1 MIRQP
6 LMFRDV
12 FRRDDHAHSRRRGGV
27 NVLLITLLAVHVYFK
42 NPSSFWKRF
51 KQGFPEII
59 AAGGNAALAVN
70 AESDSRD
77 LRDRLQNRLQSIAAV
92 RRMIGPRQPVYR
104 IIGAGAVSISM
115 RPKSQLELESPPG
128 AF

>member
-27 NVLLITLLAVHVYFK
+27 NVLLITLFAVHVYFE
-42 NPSSFWKRF
+42 NPSGFRKRF
-51 KQGFPEII
+51 KQGFPKII
-59 AAGGNAALAVN
+59 TAGGNTALAVN

-77 LRDRLQNRLQSIAAV
+77 LRDRLQNGLQSITAV
-92 RRMIGPRQPVYR
+92 RRVIRSEERRV
-104 IIGAGAVSISM
+104 
-115 RPKSQLELESPPG
+115 
-128 AF
+128 